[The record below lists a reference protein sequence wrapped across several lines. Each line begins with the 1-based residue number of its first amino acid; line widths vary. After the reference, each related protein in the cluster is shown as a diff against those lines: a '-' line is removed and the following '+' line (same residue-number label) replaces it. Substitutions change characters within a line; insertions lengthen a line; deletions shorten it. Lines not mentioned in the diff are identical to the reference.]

1 MKYFSA
7 NDIQARSSKS
17 LRIYFHT
24 GLFNKGFGVVF
35 GWSFLCICV
44 GLAQMSSRR
53 SSSFLQSWGTKWLV
67 LGSVRLEL
75 APMSQVGFF
84 LPFPYHWSTSNLF
97 LFHFFTIRA
106 LFSFNFNSL
115 HQFLLYYQRLCQWHL
130 NDTYCLTYHNSWT
143 AYAISVNHLELC

>member
-97 LFHFFTIRA
+97 LFLFFLQKGHFFLLIWI
-106 LFSFNFNSL
+106 LYISFCFTT
-115 HQFLLYYQRLCQWHL
+115 RDVA
-130 NDTYCLTYHNSWT
+130 NDTWMTHAYHNSWT
-143 AYAISVNHLELC
+143 PYAISVNQLELC